1 MNKLLSFMAGA
12 LTGALFGAAAALLLT
27 PASGQ
32 QLRDDVVT
40 RWEDALSE
48 AKKAMEE
55 TRLDMQ
61 KQFEQMQKGTY
72 QEETE
77 SESTA

>member
-1 MNKLLSFMAGA
+1 MNKLLSFLAGA
-12 LTGALFGAAAALLLT
+12 LCGALVGAAAALLMA
-27 PASGQ
+27 PSSGQ

-40 RWEDALSE
+40 RWEDALLE
-48 AKKAMEE
+48 AKKAMED
-55 TRLDMQ
+55 TRKDLQ
-61 KQFEQMQKGTY
+61 KQFEQMQQGNY

>member
-1 MNKLLSFMAGA
+1 MNKLMSFLAGA
-12 LTGALFGAAAALLLT
+12 LCGTLVGAAAALLMA
-27 PASGQ
+27 PSSGQ

-55 TRLDMQ
+55 TRVDLQ
-61 KQFEQMQKGTY
+61 KQFEQMQQGSY

>member
-1 MNKLLSFMAGA
+1 MNKLLSFMAGG
-12 LTGALFGAAAALLLT
+12 LCGALVGAAAALLLA
-27 PASGQ
+27 PSSGQ

-55 TRLDMQ
+55 TRMDLQ
-61 KQFEQMQKGTY
+61 KQFEQMQQGTY
-72 QEETE
+72 QEEDE

>member
-1 MNKLLSFMAGA
+1 MNKLMSFLAGG
-12 LTGALFGAAAALLLT
+12 LCGVLVGAAIALLLA
-27 PASGQ
+27 PSSGQ

-55 TRLDMQ
+55 TRADLQ
-61 KQFEQMQKGTY
+61 KQFEQMQQGAY

>member
-1 MNKLLSFMAGA
+1 MNKLLSFMAGG
-12 LTGALFGAAAALLLT
+12 LCGALVGAAAALLLA
-27 PASGQ
+27 PSSGQ

-61 KQFEQMQKGTY
+61 KQFEQMQKGTF
-72 QEETE
+72 QEETG
-77 SESTA
+77 SETTA